1 MWAGGP
7 AMPSLGEIILGILS
21 PSERLRL
28 DSMKVEYG
36 VSINTLRKVLNRLAS
51 EGLVV
56 SEAQRGFEVAPV
68 SVQNLRELADLR
80 ILLEHH
86 AMAAYIDLLHNGCSG
101 DGTDLQGPR
110 HGLPRNG
117 RASGAD
123 LRTTWCT
130 HRCR

>member
-1 MWAGGP
+1 MEGSHWAGGP

-36 VSINTLRKVLNRLAS
+36 VSINTLREVLNRLVS

-68 SVQNLRELADLR
+68 SVQNLR
-80 ILLEHH
+80 
-86 AMAAYIDLLHNGCSG
+86 
-101 DGTDLQGPR
+101 
-110 HGLPRNG
+110 
-117 RASGAD
+117 
-123 LRTTWCT
+123 
-130 HRCR
+130 